1 MAEGFEF
8 NHDEILRAPDPD
20 LEIVDGHAVKNP
32 VDYQDPD
39 ALYESLVAKITKYP
53 RRPVIMQNFQSCDTG
68 AI

>member
-39 ALYESLVAKITKYP
+39 ALYESLSGIPFTAL
-53 RRPVIMQNFQSCDTG
+53 
-68 AI
+68 